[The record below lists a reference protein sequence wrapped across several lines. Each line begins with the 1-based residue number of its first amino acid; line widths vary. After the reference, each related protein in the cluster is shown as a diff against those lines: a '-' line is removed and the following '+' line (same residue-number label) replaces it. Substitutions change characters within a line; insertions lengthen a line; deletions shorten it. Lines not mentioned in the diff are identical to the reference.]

1 MTATLQAVLD
11 VFDAAAVT
19 GFVVFLRIAAA
30 MAFLPG
36 FGEGTVPVRVKLAI
50 AIAFTAVVAP
60 AVSPDIAH
68 VAANPA
74 VVFAC
79 FWTETLIGLALG
91 LVLRLMVIAL
101 EIAGA
106 IAAQS
111 TSLSQLF
118 GAGGEPM
125 PAMSHL
131 LVMAGLALAMMAGL
145 HTTAAGMFI
154 ISYDVLPP
162 GALPGAE
169 SMSGWGLRH
178 IAHAFAFGF
187 SLAAPFVLAAATYN
201 VALGAINRAMPQLM
215 VSFVGAPALTAGA
228 LILLIVAAPTGLTL
242 WRDGLDTLLADPFG
256 VPG

>member
-1 MTATLQAVLD
+1 VTATLQALLD
-11 VFDAAAVT
+11 VFNIAAVT

-36 FGEGTVPVRVKLAI
+36 FGEAVVPVRVKLAV
-50 AIAFTAVVAP
+50 AIVFTAVVAP
-60 AVSPDIAH
+60 AMSPAASR
-68 VAANPA
+68 VAENPA
-74 VVFAC
+74 AVFAC
-79 FWTETLIGLALG
+79 LWTEPMIGLAIG

-101 EIAGA
+101 EIAGT

-125 PAMSHL
+125 TSMSHL
-131 LVMAGLALAMMAGL
+131 LVTAGLALAMMAGL
-145 HTTAAGMFI
+145 HTKAAALFLL
-154 ISYDVLPP
+154 SYDVLPP
-162 GALPGAE
+162 GALPAAE
-169 SMSGWGLRH
+169 SVSDWGLRH

-187 SLAAPFVLAAATYN
+187 SLAAPFVLASAIYN

-228 LILLIVAAPTGLTL
+228 LVLLVMAAPAGLAL
-242 WRDGLDTLLADPFG
+242 WLGVLDALLADPFG